1 MLGIINMVFIV
12 GFIVIVLGLGIGIG
26 YILSLINKLKYG
38 RKGKKSIYNSMNRK
52 RW

>member
-12 GFIVIVLGLGIGIG
+12 GFIVVVLGLGVGIG

-38 RKGKKSIYNSMNRK
+38 CRGKKNIYNSMNRK